1 MLVLGSA
8 LVLKITMHF
17 WGVFGFFKR
26 VFWNFFLH
34 VFSKCAWMSTGH
46 YLFRFVWVVQW
57 LLPPVKSCTQFP
69 WFDDL
74 WTKKMQTDDQPV
86 IFMLEVIPP
95 KTQHGSS
102 NSQKETKKT
111 PKAFTSLKSFTFP
124 WHSHSVGWILSPSP
138 TLQSWSWTEDHT
150 LFSPPR
156 RLWYMT
162 TCWHGCLG
170 SQNITTYQI
179 TDILGWI
186 RKKSIPRHSNT
197 FWVGVWIPFHTSWE
211 GL

>member
-8 LVLKITMHF
+8 LVLKITIHF

-34 VFSKCAWMSTGH
+34 IFSKCAWMSTGH

-74 WTKKMQTDDQPV
+74 WTRKMQTDDQPV
-86 IFMLEVIPP
+86 IFMLEAIPP

-102 NSQKETKKT
+102 NSKKETKKK
-111 PKAFTSLKSFTFP
+111 PKAFTSSFTFP
-124 WHSHSVGWILSPSP
+124 WHSHSVDWILSPSP
-138 TLQSWSWTEDHT
+138 HLTIMIVNRRSHSIFATKKALVHDYMLAWM
-150 LFSPPR
+150 PR
-156 RLWYMT
+156 FHKTSLLT
-162 TCWHGCLG
+162 NLL
-170 SQNITTYQI
+170 I
-179 TDILGWI
+179 
-186 RKKSIPRHSNT
+186 
-197 FWVGVWIPFHTSWE
+197 FWAGFVKEIHP
-211 GL
+211 